1 RCDIAPLFGCLGLL
15 EDCSV
20 VSRLFNVENELAG
33 LVGAAFHLFDKDAI
47 GRFRKQLQI
56 RQARIGK
63 PFANLVKALRD
74 HRQRR
79 SSGEQ
84 PSNLARRRKIAET
97 IKAVA
102 GFNQTEHGEL
112 GDNLLRQLAQRS
124 KLVRGVGLGLLFG
137 GTLSEPLKELSLAGD
152 QNAVGFRPGE
162 TVRWPA
168 VIEKGPTESA
178 DDEHIGAFRH
188 ALARFAAVRPHE
200 RESVGPPHRRKP
212 AGEGDSAFE
221 RHAVGFGVLRQR
233 PVFLL
238 APAPAPAR
246 VLVLVAAGFFSF
258 SAPMLAR
265 SASMRL
271 ITRRGAGPS
280 SRTGSIA
287 RPSRFFLN
295 SSTSAVS

>member
-1 RCDIAPLFGCLGLL
+1 VKEPADVTCQ
-15 EDCSV
+15 S
-20 VSRLFNVENELAG
+20 FNVENELAG

-47 GRFRKQLQI
+47 GRFWKQLQI

-112 GDNLLRQLAQRS
+112 VDNLFRQLAQRS

-152 QNAVGFRPGE
+152 RNAVGFRPGE
-162 TVRWPA
+162 AVRWPA
-168 VIEKGPTESA
+168 IVEKGPTEFA
-178 DDEHIGAFRH
+178 DDEDIGVVTPSRGLPPCVRTSAK
-188 ALARFAAVRPHE
+188 AAARLIDA
-200 RESVGPPHRRKP
+200 S
-212 AGEGDSAFE
+212 
-221 RHAVGFGVLRQR
+221 R
-233 PVFLL
+233 PVK
-238 APAPAPAR
+238 AT
-246 VLVLVAAGFFSF
+246 V
-258 SAPMLAR
+258 
-265 SASMRL
+265 
-271 ITRRGAGPS
+271 PS
-280 SRTGSIA
+280 SAMLSGSTFCVSVRSSSWHQR
-287 RPSRFFLN
+287 RPRPEF
-295 SSTSAVS
+295 

>member
-1 RCDIAPLFGCLGLL
+1 M
-15 EDCSV
+15 V
-20 VSRLFNVENELAG
+20 
-33 LVGAAFHLFDKDAI
+33 
-47 GRFRKQLQI
+47 
-56 RQARIGK
+56 
-63 PFANLVKALRD
+63 
-74 HRQRR
+74 
-79 SSGEQ
+79 
-84 PSNLARRRKIAET
+84 T
-97 IKAVA
+97 
-102 GFNQTEHGEL
+102 
-112 GDNLLRQLAQRS
+112 
-124 KLVRGVGLGLLFG
+124 
-137 GTLSEPLKELSLAGD
+137 ELSLAGD
-152 QNAVGFRPGE
+152 QNGFRPGE
-162 TVRWPA
+162 AVRWPA
-168 VIEKGPTESA
+168 IIEKGPTEFA

-188 ALARFAAVRPHE
+188 ALARFAAVRTHE

-246 VLVLVAAGFFSF
+246 VFVLVAAGFFSV

-287 RPSRFFLN
+287 RPSCFFLN